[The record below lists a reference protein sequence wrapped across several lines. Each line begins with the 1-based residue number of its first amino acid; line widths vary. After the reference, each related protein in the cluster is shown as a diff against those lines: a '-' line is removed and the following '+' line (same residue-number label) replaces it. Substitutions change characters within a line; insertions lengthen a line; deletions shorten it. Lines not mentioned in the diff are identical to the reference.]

1 MWYAVETAFMNGRM
15 LKSVPMFDP
24 KTDENTT
31 GRIIPGTCPLSHDEE
46 PRNTCQ
52 KFLNGLVEIH
62 TDWFQTKKQAMQFIN
77 GGITYIMHYRAVYR
91 KDIKS
96 TIRTFLKW
104 EAVPALGDRLPYRG
118 IYMDHKEGEQ
128 VKPVMEQNMTD
139 IMKSEEPVK
148 PVKPGEPVE
157 FVVNEI
163 INWVHSDYKDRL
175 VKLHHIKGDTEDEA
189 FRKVYALR
197 RSGRYDNVRRYDFAD
212 PAVEERYRAWKDA
225 NEDITMY
232 YGGGTVD

>member
-15 LKSVPMFDP
+15 LKSVPMFDL
-24 KTDENTT
+24 KMDENTA
-31 GRIIPGTCPLSHDEE
+31 GRVIPGTCPLSHDEE
-46 PRNTCQ
+46 PHNTCQ
-52 KFLNGLVEIH
+52 KFLNGLIEIH
-62 TDWFQTKKQAMQFIN
+62 TDWFQTKTQAMQFIN

-104 EAVPALGDRLPYRG
+104 EAVPALGERLPYKG

-139 IMKSEEPVK
+139 MVKSEEL
-148 PVKPGEPVE
+148 VKPGEPVA

-163 INWVHSDYKDRL
+163 INWVYTHHKDKL
-175 VKLHHIKGDTEDEA
+175 VKSHRIKGDTQDEA

-197 RSGRYDNVRRYDFAD
+197 RSCRYDNARRYDFAD
-212 PAVEERYRAWKDA
+212 PAVEEQYRAWKDA
-225 NEDITMY
+225 NENITMY
-232 YGGGTVD
+232 YGNAVVD

>member
-24 KTDENTT
+24 KMDENTA
-31 GRIIPGTCPLSHDEE
+31 GRVIPGTCPLSHNEE
-46 PRNTCQ
+46 PHNTCQ
-52 KFLNGLVEIH
+52 TFLNGLIEIH
-62 TDWFQTKKQAMQFIN
+62 TDWFQTKEQAMQFIN
-77 GGITYIMHYRAVYR
+77 GGITYVMHYRAVYR

-104 EAVPALGDRLPYRG
+104 EAVPAMGDKLPYKG
-118 IYMDHKEGEQ
+118 IYMDHKEGDLLTSVTKQ
-128 VKPVMEQNMTD
+128 AAGMM
-139 IMKSEEPVK
+139 EEPVK
-148 PVKPGEPVE
+148 SETPVE

-163 INWVHSDYKDRL
+163 INWVYTHHKDKL
-175 VKLHHIKGDTEDEA
+175 VKSHRIKGDTEDEA

-197 RSGRYDNVRRYDFAD
+197 RSGRYDNVRRYEFAD

-225 NEDITMY
+225 NEDIAMY
-232 YGGGTVD
+232 YGNAIVD